1 MNGGKPMG
9 WPKPPFKLREV
20 KIEVT
25 HDCMLKC
32 VHCSSM
38 AQSSTGRVMDWPTC
52 KRILSEA
59 AAMGVEEVSFSG
71 GEPLLW
77 KKIVNAVELST
88 SLGMRAFI
96 YTTGIAPNAEGI
108 IDQLKVA
115 GLSRAMFSIFGEDAA
130 AHELIT
136 VTSGSYIKTLAAAK
150 YFIDIGVDAEF
161 HFVPL
166 TSTYKALTSIANKAR
181 SMGVKRVSVL
191 RLVPQGRGVA
201 IKDTQLSHAQNVEL
215 RKIINDLRSE
225 DHDIRVGSPYNF
237 LMLRKKPQCL
247 SGIDRLTVTPDSK
260 IYPCDA
266 FKQISPGRLNIC
278 EDYSDL
284 DKNSLQDCWDNS
296 PYLGVIRDY
305 LMTDFADDCSKCKKL
320 KECLSGCMAQKF
332 YKFGNLKKC
341 ADPMCMLQ
349 KQSSLNSIDGEGHDS

>member
-1 MNGGKPMG
+1 ME
-9 WPKPPFKLREV
+9 WPKPPFKLKEI

-38 AQSSTGRVMDWPTC
+38 AESSTGRVMDWVTC
-52 KRILSEA
+52 ERILSEA
-59 AAMGVEEVSFSG
+59 AAMGVGEVSFSG

-77 KKIVNAVELST
+77 EKIVNAVELAT

-96 YTTGIAPNAEGI
+96 YTTGIAPNAEAI
-108 IDQLKVA
+108 MKQLKAV
-115 GLSRAMFSIFGEDAA
+115 GLARAMFSIFGEDAGTHDA
-130 AHELIT
+130 IT
-136 VTSGSYIKTLAAAK
+136 LSSGNYVETLAAAK

-166 TSTYKALTSIANKAR
+166 ASNYKALTNIANKAKD
-181 SMGVKRVSVL
+181 MGAKRVSVL
-191 RLVPQGRGVA
+191 RLVPQGRGGTC
-201 IKDTQLSHAQNVEL
+201 KDIQLSRAQNVEL
-215 RKIINDLRSE
+215 RKMINDLRSE
-225 DHDIRVGSPYNF
+225 DHDIRLGSPYNF

-266 FKQISPGRLNIC
+266 FKQITPAQLNIC

-284 DKNSLQDCWDNS
+284 SKNSLQDCWDKS

-305 LMTDFADDCSKCKKL
+305 LMTDFADDCSTCKKL
-320 KECLSGCMAQKF
+320 EECLSGCMAQKF
-332 YKFGNLKKC
+332 HKYGSLKKC
-341 ADPMCMLQ
+341 ADPMCMLESCQ
-349 KQSSLNSIDGEGHDS
+349 H